1 MKRKFHLFQNI
12 INEMPKVTHLI
23 CMTDGHTL
31 ASSDFPSHIKVLS
44 FNEVEMSGAL
54 PENSEYLINPF
65 KPNGISHRYQLDQ
78 SISVLRVVGC
88 YFSFLSKI

>member
-1 MKRKFHLFQNI
+1 MHFHLLQDI

-31 ASSDFPSHIKVLS
+31 SSSDFPSHIKVLS

-54 PENSEYLINPF
+54 PENSEYLINP
-65 KPNGISHRYQLDQ
+65 
-78 SISVLRVVGC
+78 
-88 YFSFLSKI
+88 LSGMEFPTVINWTSSRAT